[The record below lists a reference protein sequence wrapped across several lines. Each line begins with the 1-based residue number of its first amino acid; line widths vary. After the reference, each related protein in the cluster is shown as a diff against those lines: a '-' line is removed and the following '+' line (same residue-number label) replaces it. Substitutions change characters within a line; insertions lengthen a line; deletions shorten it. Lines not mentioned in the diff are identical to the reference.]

1 LTEIK
6 QFRMR
11 AATLRHRMSAPG
23 IVQLVGAGP
32 GSADLLTLRAL
43 RALEA
48 ADVVLYDQLVSP
60 EVLALARR
68 GAQRLDVGKRCGKHA
83 LDQGTINALLV
94 RLAREGKRVVRLKGG
109 DPSIFGRAGEEIAA
123 LAAQG
128 IAFEVIP
135 GVTAAS
141 AAAACAAI
149 PLTHRDSA
157 QACVFVTGHL
167 KNGSL
172 DLDWEALARPRQTV
186 VVYMAANG
194 LAQICRQ
201 LAAHGLAAET
211 PAALVESATLPG
223 ERVLQGTLA
232 TLPALAA
239 AEGVRAPAILVVGEV
254 VRLRAAARPAAPRE
268 RESLAALT
276 IAD

>member
-6 QFRMR
+6 QIRMR
-11 AATLRHRMSAPG
+11 AANLHRRMSAG

-60 EVLALARR
+60 EVVALARR

-83 LDQGTINALLV
+83 LEQATINTLLV

-109 DPSIFGRAGEEIAA
+109 DPSIFGRSGEEIAA
-123 LAAQG
+123 LTAQG

-141 AAAACAAI
+141 AAAACAGI
-149 PLTHRDSA
+149 PLTHRDGA
-157 QACVFVTGHL
+157 HACVLVTGHL

-172 DLDWEALARPRQTV
+172 DLDWQALARPRQTV

-194 LAQICRQ
+194 LAQICRE
-201 LAAHGLAAET
+201 LVAHGLDAAT

-223 ERVLQGTLA
+223 ERVLEGTLA
-232 TLPALAA
+232 SLPALAA
-239 AEGVRAPAILVVGEV
+239 AEGARAPAILVVGDV
-254 VRLRAAARPAAPRE
+254 VRLRARRGEPRE
-268 RESLAALT
+268 SARGAFAALT
-276 IAD
+276 IGD